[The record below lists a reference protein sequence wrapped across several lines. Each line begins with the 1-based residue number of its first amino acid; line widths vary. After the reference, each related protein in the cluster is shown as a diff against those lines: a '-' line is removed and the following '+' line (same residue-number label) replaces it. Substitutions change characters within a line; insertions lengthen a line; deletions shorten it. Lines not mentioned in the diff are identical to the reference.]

1 MFEQQDDTQ
10 KVRKR
15 LKVAFVS
22 SCLPR
27 RCGIATFTN
36 SLSKALETELG
47 RNSSVFVAMN
57 NTKKGY
63 DYPPE
68 VVFQVQ
74 QDNLEDY
81 RRAAE
86 FINASD
92 VDLVSLQHE
101 FGLFGGEDGIYITE
115 LLGHLNKPVVTT
127 LHTVLTQPTPG
138 QYRALIEIAAFS
150 QYLVVMNRLALNI
163 LRETYDIP
171 EGKSCLIYHGV
182 PDIPYIDSIFYKS
195 QLGFMDREI
204 VLTFGFLSPNKGIE
218 IALQA
223 LPPVVEK
230 RPQVLYIILGITH
243 PVVKEHSGEQYREK
257 LEKMVEE
264 LTLTENV
271 LFINEFV
278 DDATLGKYLGAADI
292 VVCPYHSEEQITSGV
307 LSNALGRG
315 KPVISTP
322 YHHAREA
329 LSGGRGRLVN
339 FKDPDS
345 FTGALL
351 ELLENKEERLFVAA
365 QAYALGKEMCWSK
378 VGRQYVELFEHTV
391 DEASRKKIFLRQG
404 FVHTLPPVNLEFMK
418 ALTDKTGIIQHTL
431 YGVPDRSHGYS
442 TDDCAR
448 ALVVCSEFH
457 NLFREDSVIPLINKY
472 LSFILYACRGDGWFA
487 NFMNY
492 QQQFIDKEI
501 SQDTFGR
508 CLWGL
513 GSAVCLCR
521 GDGQNKLAQELFDRS
536 LFMLEKLTFSRAMA
550 YSALGLAAYLEQ
562 HPDGEKVQEGLHFV
576 AEELLALYRKSATE
590 KWRWFEPFFTYDN
603 ARLPQALLLS
613 YRHFSSEEYLQVAL
627 EALDFLTSIVYR
639 DGYFD
644 LIGNKGWYYRGK
656 KRAVFDQQP
665 LDAGALVETYLLAFL
680 LCGKEEYLD
689 LSYAAFQWFLGRNR
703 LGVSLYCPESGA
715 CADGLEKEGI
725 NNNKGAESTI
735 AFLLALL
742 SLYRWELQDRFNNRY
757 ANNKNTS
764 AEGFSFDL
772 EGEKFSSCR

>member
-1 MFEQQDDTQ
+1 MFEQQEDTQ

-47 RNSSVFVAMN
+47 RNAAVYVAMN
-57 NTKKGY
+57 NTQEGY
-63 DYPPE
+63 HYPPE
-68 VVFQVQ
+68 VVFQIQ

-86 FINASD
+86 FLNASD

-115 LLGHLNKPVVTT
+115 LLGNLNKPVVTT
-127 LHTVLTQPTPG
+127 LHTVLTQPSSG
-138 QYRALIEIAAFS
+138 QYRALLEINAFS
-150 QYLVVMNRLALNI
+150 QYLVVMNRLALSI
-163 LRETYDIP
+163 LKEIYDIP
-171 EGKSCLIYHGV
+171 EGKMCLIYHGV
-182 PDIPYIDSIFYKS
+182 PDIPYIDPVFYKS
-195 QLGFMDREI
+195 QLGFTEREI
-204 VLTFGFLSPNKGIE
+204 ILTFGFLSPNKGIE

-223 LPPVVEK
+223 LPPVVK
-230 RPQVLYIILGITH
+230 RRPQLLYIVLGITH
-243 PVVKEHSGEQYREK
+243 PVVKEHSGEQYRRN
-257 LEKMVEE
+257 LEKMVED
-264 LTLTENV
+264 LGLKENV
-271 LFINEFV
+271 CFINEFV
-278 DDATLGKYLGAADI
+278 DDLTLGKYLGAADI

-339 FKDPDS
+339 FKDPDGITS
-345 FTGALL
+345 ALL
-351 ELLENKEERLFVAA
+351 ELLENKEERLYVAA
-365 QAYALGKEMCWSK
+365 QAYALGKEMSWSK

-418 ALTDKTGIIQHTL
+418 ALTDNTGIIQHTS
-431 YGVPDRSHGYS
+431 YGVPVRSYGYS
-442 TDDCAR
+442 ADDCAR
-448 ALVVCSEFH
+448 ALVVCVQFH
-457 NLFREDSVIPLINKY
+457 NLFRDDSVVPLINKY
-472 LSFILYACRGDGWFA
+472 LSFILHARREDGWFA

-492 QQQFIDKEI
+492 RQKFKDKEI

-513 GSAVCLCR
+513 GAAIGLCHIE
-521 GDGQNKLAQELFDRS
+521 GHSKLARDLFDRS
-536 LFMLEKLTFSRAMA
+536 LFLLEKLTSPRAAA
-550 YSALGLAAYLEQ
+550 YSALGLDLYLEQ
-562 HPDGEKVQEGLHFV
+562 HPDQGEAREGLRFV
-576 AEELLALYRKSATE
+576 AEMLLSLYRKNAE
-590 KWRWFEPFFTYDN
+590 GKWRWFETYLTYDN
-603 ARLPQALLLS
+603 ARLPQALLFA
-613 YRHFSSEEYLQVAL
+613 YRHLGVEEYKQVAL
-627 EALDFLTSIVYR
+627 EALDFYTRIVYH
-639 DGYFD
+639 DGYID
-644 LIGNKGWYYRGK
+644 LIGNRGWYCRGG

-680 LCGKEEYLD
+680 LSGKEEYLD

-703 LGVSLYCPESGA
+703 LGISLYFPESGSV
-715 CADGLEKEGI
+715 ADGLSEDGL
-725 NNNKGAESTI
+725 NGNKGAESTL

-742 SLYRWELQDRFNNRY
+742 SLYRWELQERFNNRY
-757 ANNKNTS
+757 LLNKASNIEAVS
-764 AEGFSFDL
+764 ADL
-772 EGEKFSSCR
+772 EEENSPTRF